1 MKTTTLDSNM
11 TVHAAHDHG
20 KSFICWRS
28 AFAGLFIT
36 LFTFVG
42 LIALGM
48 AFGGHGLDDGSTL
61 ANAGRFSMFWFL
73 GSVVISL
80 FAGSFFS
87 ARTARRAH
95 AHIGATQGLLVA
107 SLFFAFLLYQ
117 TASTIGAI
125 GRAAGSTIAAGAS
138 AASTGIA
145 AAANSSTVNEIIED
159 SLGGTK
165 VAPERF
171 QAVVTG
177 TAARLANG
185 RPDSARNYLMRETG
199 VTQAEADQKI
209 ATLKAQAEEAA
220 VKTREATAT
229 ALKATGWMLFLTMAL
244 GAMASAVGGAF
255 GSHMNLRRP
264 FYEFEDERARGTR
277 PGGPVRA

>member
-1 MKTTTLDSNM
+1 MKTTTFE
-11 TVHAAHDHG
+11 TTPVAHDH
-20 KSFICWRS
+20 KESFICWRS

-48 AFGGHGLDDGSTL
+48 AFGGHGLDDGSSL
-61 ANAGRFSMFWFL
+61 ANAGRFSAIWFL
-73 GSVVISL
+73 GSILISL

-87 ARTARRAH
+87 SRVARRAH

-107 SLFFAFLLYQ
+107 SLFFAILLYQ

-125 GRAAGSTIAAGAS
+125 GRAAGSTISAGAS
-138 AASTGIA
+138 AASTGLA

-159 SLGGTK
+159 SMGGTK
-165 VAPERF
+165 VAPERL

-177 TAARLANG
+177 VAARLANG

-199 VTQAEADQKI
+199 VTQAEADQRL
-209 ATLKAQAEEAA
+209 ATLKTQVDEAA

-229 ALKATGWMLFLTMAL
+229 ALKATGWMLFLTMVI
-244 GAMASAVGGAF
+244 GAMAAAVGGAL
-255 GSHMNLRRP
+255 GSHMNLKRP
-264 FYEFEDERARGTR
+264 FYEYEEERVRGTTR